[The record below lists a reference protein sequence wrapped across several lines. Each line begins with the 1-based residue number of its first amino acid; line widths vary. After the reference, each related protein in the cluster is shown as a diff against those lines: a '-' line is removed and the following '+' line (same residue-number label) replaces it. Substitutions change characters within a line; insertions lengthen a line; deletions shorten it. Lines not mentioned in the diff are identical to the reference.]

1 MDHQLPQVELISST
15 HQGTVSSFPFSETL
29 DTGIF
34 VNATMT
40 IAGIEVNTIDVAL
53 LVLCPVFAALGVM
66 VASLVNGRGEVAVQN
81 IFKRFFSGIFSN
93 LANLFIGIVVGIVIS
108 LFFVGAINNDISSL
122 ARVLVL
128 TVFLGYKAPLIWSL
142 TKTAE
147 KSTASL
153 KPKVSLPSTVNQDA
167 LKQERLKR
175 ARLKIAAKN

>member
-40 IAGIEVNTIDVAL
+40 IAGVEVNTIDVAL

-66 VASLVNGRGEVAVQN
+66 VASLVNGKTQNPTGN
-81 IFKRFFSGIFSN
+81 IFKRFFSAIFSN
-93 LANLFIGIVVGIVIS
+93 IANVFIGIVVGIVIS

-142 TKTAE
+142 KKPVEKPTAAV
-147 KSTASL
+147 KVKVPTA
-153 KPKVSLPSTVNQDA
+153 PAVSQDA

-175 ARLKIAAKN
+175 ARLKIAAKG

>member
-40 IAGIEVNTIDVAL
+40 IAGIEVNTIDVGL

-66 VASLVNGRGEVAVQN
+66 VASLVNGKIQVQTGN
-81 IFKRFFSGIFSN
+81 IFKRFFSGVFSN
-93 LANLFIGIVVGIVIS
+93 IANLFIGIVVGIVIS

-142 TKTAE
+142 KKTADN
-147 KSTASL
+147 STASV
-153 KPKVSLPSTVNQDA
+153 KVKAPAVPAVSQDA

-175 ARLKIAAKN
+175 ARLKIAAKG